1 MDSLQSWA
9 DCADRCSAPEKES
22 LMASSSK
29 GNRVFMHPSRETINR
44 DLQLYWKHQKM
55 AFSSFRV
62 NSEVSNQIKIY
73 HTVDSTFLEPAS
85 DILHRTD
92 RKGLAEKSQMCPF
105 INNRL
110 HFAWEDTPLYHTSP
124 ALTTVQKSGRSG
136 TCSYSTIWRIL
147 DRHQTRARTE
157 GMEKPPGYGLD
168 ADVPEGGCTTQ
179 WAVHPSAREDSSFL
193 GLCVS

>member
-1 MDSLQSWA
+1 MEFSEEKKKANKLNHVAYGFTTELSWL
-9 DCADRCSAPEKES
+9 CWEKRCSAPEKES

-29 GNRVFMHPSRETINR
+29 GNRVFTNPSRETINR

-62 NSEVSNQIKIY
+62 NSEVSNQIKIH

-92 RKGLAEKSQMCPF
+92 KKAEKSQMCPF

-110 HFAWEDTPLYHTSP
+110 HFAWEDATLPHI
-124 ALTTVQKSGRSG
+124 
-136 TCSYSTIWRIL
+136 TCFDNNAEVW
-147 DRHQTRARTE
+147 
-157 GMEKPPGYGLD
+157 EKWYL
-168 ADVPEGGCTTQ
+168 
-179 WAVHPSAREDSSFL
+179 L
-193 GLCVS
+193 L